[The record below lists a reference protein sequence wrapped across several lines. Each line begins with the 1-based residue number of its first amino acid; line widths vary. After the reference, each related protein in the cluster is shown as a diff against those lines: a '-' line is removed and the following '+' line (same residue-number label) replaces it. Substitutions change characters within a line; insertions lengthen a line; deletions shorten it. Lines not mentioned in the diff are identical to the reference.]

1 MTTEVSKRV
10 LVLGASGML
19 GNAVLRLF
27 AVSPGFEVTGSAR
40 SLNAL
45 ASLAPRFRQR
55 VLAGIDVENHDSL
68 VQLMTTVRPQVVI
81 NCIGLIKQLA
91 TADDPLAALP
101 INALL
106 PHRLSRLCALSGARL
121 VHIST
126 DCVFSGAKGMYTR
139 GRPCRRHR
147 PLRPQQVL
155 RRGRLRARGYAAHVD
170 HRTRTGQRAWP
181 DRVVPG
187 AVVGV

>member
-27 AVSPGFEVTGSAR
+27 AVSPGFEVTGSVR

-68 VQLMTTVRPQVVI
+68 VQLMTTARPQVVI
-81 NCIGLIKQLA
+81 NCVGLVKQLA
-91 TADDPLAALP
+91 DADDPLAALP

-106 PHRLSRLCALSGARL
+106 PHRLARLCALSARGWCTSAPTASSPARRA
-121 VHIST
+121 ST
-126 DCVFSGAKGMYTR
+126 ARTT
-139 GRPCRRHR
+139 
-147 PLRPQQVL
+147 LRTPPTCTAAASL
-155 RRGRLRARGYAAHVD
+155 RRGRLRARDHAAHVD
-170 HRTRTGQRAWP
+170 HRPRTGQRAWP
-181 DRVVPG
+181 GRLVPG
-187 AVVGV
+187 AVGRV